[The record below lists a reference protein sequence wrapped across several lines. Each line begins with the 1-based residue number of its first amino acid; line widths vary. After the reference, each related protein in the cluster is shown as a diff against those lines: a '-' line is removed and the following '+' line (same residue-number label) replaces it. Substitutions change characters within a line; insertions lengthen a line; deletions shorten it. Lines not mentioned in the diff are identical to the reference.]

1 MTKLIIIYRAL
12 VQVTF
17 VGVLL
22 FTGFILLQVK
32 WPGYQTYTDND
43 AGLFYYISVVFM
55 CALILLFL
63 NSVLFYFLK
72 HWRIYRLYIACFT
85 VLLLILVILPRE
97 YFVKALLS
105 NEQTTYK
112 SEFNNESLYYI
123 NIRLFEAGKFL
134 AETSDFE
141 YTVENIGDYLIEHD
155 TLTLKFKNLKSNYIG
170 SKFLIINNEL
180 HCIDCSEE
188 IDLKAQVETKQSKY
202 LHAFPEINLKS
213 ILENLF
219 I

>member
-1 MTKLIIIYRAL
+1 M
-12 VQVTF
+12 
-17 VGVLL
+17 
-22 FTGFILLQVK
+22 
-32 WPGYQTYTDND
+32 
-43 AGLFYYISVVFM
+43 
-55 CALILLFL
+55 
-63 NSVLFYFLK
+63 
-72 HWRIYRLYIACFT
+72 
-85 VLLLILVILPRE
+85 LPRE

-112 SEFNNESLYYI
+112 SEFNNESLNYI
-123 NIRLFEAGKFL
+123 NIRLFEAGKSL